1 MVGILVYVALFIL
14 SLLLFLTAAAKLHN
28 SKSKIN
34 QAPSPP
40 SLPVVGHLHLLKKP
54 LHRSISLLSS
64 RHGPILLLR
73 FGSRPALAVSS
84 LPLAE
89 ECLSGKNDLAF
100 ANRAHFPSTKQLLYN
115 YSTLDSANYGPYWRM
130 LRRISAVELLSSH
143 RINSFSQLRSEE
155 VHSMISTLFL
165 ESDKELNRVELKSK
179 LFELA
184 MNNMMRMIFGKDL
197 ASSEGAGRFREMVKE
212 SHSLLGA
219 STRVGDFFPFLGWTD
234 WRARRMVLRLVR
246 RRDEFLQSLIDAH
259 ARKMEEVEEKTMIRV
274 LVELQKSNRESN
286 NDEEFMIKPLIISLL
301 QAGTDTSSDTIEWA
315 MSLLLNNRD
324 KLKKARDEIDAR
336 VGKERLLRES
346 DLPNLPYLQC
356 VITETLRLYPAA
368 PLLVPHESAEEC
380 TVGGYAVPQG
390 TMLLVNAYAIHRDPS
405 TWVEPE
411 KFEPERF
418 EDREGE
424 GNKTLA
430 FGMGRRRCPGEGLG
444 IRVVSIVLGTLI
456 QCFEWERVGEEEVDM
471 TEGSGLTLPRAN
483 PLEAICRPR
492 QSMIS
497 VLAGL

>member
-28 SKSKIN
+28 SKSKIKN

-54 LHRSISLLSS
+54 LHRSISLLSA

-100 ANRAHFPSTKQLLYN
+100 ANRAHFPHEAAPLQLL
-115 YSTLDSANYGPYWRM
+115 TLGSANYGPHWRM

-155 VHSMISTLFL
+155 VHSMISTLFR
-165 ESDKELNRVELKSK
+165 ESSDKELNRVELKSK

-219 STRVGDFFPFLGWTD
+219 STRLGDFFPFLGWMD

-286 NDEEFMIKPLIISLL
+286 NDEGFMLKPLIIGLL

-390 TMLLVNAYAIHRDPS
+390 TMLLVNAYAI
-405 TWVEPE
+405 
-411 KFEPERF
+411 
-418 EDREGE
+418 
-424 GNKTLA
+424 
-430 FGMGRRRCPGEGLG
+430 
-444 IRVVSIVLGTLI
+444 RVVGIVLGTLI